1 MVCPEHSEFLCTLSL
16 VTESRNVLSQ
26 EHPRPQPWLPLSAH
40 TALTP
45 LLCSSRSELTWPT
58 FCQQNPLLS
67 WRYLW
72 PCQHGIYIWI
82 LIMGDF
88 SQLSALDLWTDIF
101 SCTKCT
107 LFVNVIFRSVIS
119 FNNFCLLHF
128 PLLLL
133 LLLPFSFL
141 PSLFLNLLIYQP
153 IFNLFC
159 WVHFCCF
166 FSSYEHKIY
175 TN

>member
-1 MVCPEHSEFLCTLSL
+1 MLLFTWFKGQNLGQKSVLHCWILVTYLKKSDSRILRASWWSQYRLRDKIIYMVWPEHSEFLCTLSL

-26 EHPRPQPWLPLSAH
+26 EHPRPRPWLPLSAH
-40 TALTP
+40 TAITP
-45 LLCSSRSELTWPT
+45 LLCSSQSELTWPT

-107 LFVNVIFRSVIS
+107 
-119 FNNFCLLHF
+119 FC
-128 PLLLL
+128 
-133 LLLPFSFL
+133 
-141 PSLFLNLLIYQP
+141 
-153 IFNLFC
+153 
-159 WVHFCCF
+159 
-166 FSSYEHKIY
+166 
-175 TN
+175 